1 MDVTKP
7 NDTIVNNLKNTTNA
21 NTDTNKDENEKMDLH
36 DNKEDN
42 EFTK

>member
-7 NDTIVNNLKNTTNA
+7 NDTIVNNLNNTTNA
-21 NTDTNKDENEKMDLH
+21 NTDTNKDENEKMDLR
-36 DNKEDN
+36 DTKEDN

>member
-7 NDTIVNNLKNTTNA
+7 NDTIVNNLNNTTNA
-21 NTDTNKDENEKMDLH
+21 NTDTNKDENEEMDLC

>member
-7 NDTIVNNLKNTTNA
+7 NDTIVNNLNNTTNA
-21 NTDTNKDENEKMDLH
+21 NTDTNKDENEKMDLRN
-36 DNKEDN
+36 NKEDN